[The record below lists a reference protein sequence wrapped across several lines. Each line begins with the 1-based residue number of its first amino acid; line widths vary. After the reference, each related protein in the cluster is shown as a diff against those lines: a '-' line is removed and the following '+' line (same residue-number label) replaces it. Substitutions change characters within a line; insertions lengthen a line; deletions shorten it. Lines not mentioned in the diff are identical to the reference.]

1 MRNMRFVLPLLSLL
15 IFSQPVCSGPLDA
28 VFAPSTQAQSAAATP
43 ANSNEEHSRLQL
55 KLREVE
61 KQQAELMSQPDGL
74 EKRQRGFWLDMAAYA
89 YRNHLS
95 SLTALQA
102 LEARA
107 KHEQLQLAGG
117 EPANETELRKMQQ
130 LSQRAIDNLEIRLS
144 IRERSMD
151 KQRDELQRAQTEQRK
166 RQEQL
171 EALAPQSPKRAEALR
186 ALELAQIKTNAWTAT
201 VGANDAMQRYVRA
214 RLQEQRKH
222 ALELDSESAAKV
234 RNGLDQAQL
243 QQELGDIEGK
253 QHQYNQLRDQLEAE
267 ADKLNIQLDDARQ
280 ATERLQSTS
289 NNSADTDKTLEQRLQ
304 TARQQQQTL
313 QQALETNALR
323 ANILSDLTLANML
336 QRVFLYNRQG
346 LPIGTKGGDL
356 LQLQERT
363 RTSMQTIRDTQQA
376 MQVAADITADQLNQ
390 LQSRT
395 ATGNTEQIQQWRTR
409 NQAYQQA
416 STELRRVLQTFD
428 RWLDESAQENS
439 EKTIVMRTDY
449 WTDQLRN
456 ALVDGWNFE
465 LFNVDE
471 TMNVDGQ
478 NVIIKRSV
486 TVGKVVIA
494 VLLVTLGFAVCIR
507 LANWIE
513 PKLTARTGIAPV
525 SIRIAKRWTLSVIF
539 IILLLNALSMVRIP
553 LTAFAFL
560 GGAIAIGLGFG
571 TQTLLKNL
579 ISGLMM
585 LVERPF
591 KPGDTVEVGGL
602 RGTVVDMNV
611 RAAVLRDINGIETLV
626 PNATFLEQNVT
637 NWTYSSNI
645 VRQGVKVGVAYG
657 SDVRLVAKVLEEDVL
672 RHGQTLKDNKP
683 EILLEN
689 FGPDALEFGVYYWI
703 DIGAGTVGRQVASDL
718 RFMIE
723 ASLRKNGV
731 AIAFP
736 QRDLHVDM
744 SGPIKVQLQSEGDEP
759 AAAPARN
766 E

>member
-1 MRNMRFVLPLLSLL
+1 MRFFLSFFLLL
-15 IFSQPVCSGPLDA
+15 IAGQPLYAGPLD
-28 VFAPSTQAQSAAATP
+28 VVLAPKPAASSAANPP
-43 ANSNEEHSRLQL
+43 ANSNEERSRLLL
-55 KLREVE
+55 KL
-61 KQQAELMSQPDGL
+61 QQAEQQQAALATLPEGLDKSQ
-74 EKRQRGFWLDMAAYA
+74 RSFWLDMAAHA
-89 YRNHLS
+89 YRSHLA

-102 LEARA
+102 LVARA
-107 KHEQLQLAGG
+107 KDEQLQLAGG
-117 EPANETELRKMQQ
+117 KPANETELRKMQQ
-130 LSQRAIDNLEIRLS
+130 LGQRAIDNLDRRLA
-144 IRERSMD
+144 IRERGMD
-151 KQRDELQRAQTEQRK
+151 VQRDELQRAQAEQRK

-171 EALAPQSPKRAEALR
+171 EALPPQSAKRADALR
-186 ALELAQIKTNAWTAT
+186 ALELAQIKTNAWSAT
-201 VGANDAMQRYVRA
+201 VGANDAMQHYVRA

-222 ALELDSESAAKV
+222 ELELDNLSAEQV
-234 RNGLDQAQL
+234 RNGLDDAQL
-243 QQELGDIEGK
+243 QQERSDIEQK
-253 QHQYNQLRDQLEAE
+253 QQQYNQLRDQLEAE
-267 ADKLNIQLDDARQ
+267 ASRLHGQLDDARQ
-280 ATERLQSTS
+280 TSERLQ
-289 NNSADTDKTLEQRLQ
+289 NLLNDAADAEKTTLAPRLQ
-304 TARQQQQTL
+304 AALQQQQLL
-313 QQALETNALR
+313 QQTLETNALR
-323 ANILSDLTLANML
+323 SSIVSDLTLATML

-346 LPIGTKGGDL
+346 LQDGKLDGDL

-363 RTSMQTIRDTQQA
+363 RSSLQSLRDTQQA
-376 MQVAADITADQLNQ
+376 MQTAAEITADQLSQ

-395 ATGNTEQIQQWRTR
+395 PPADAEQIRQWRLR
-409 NQAYQQA
+409 NQTYQQA
-416 STELRRVLQTFD
+416 ATELRRVLQTFD
-428 RWLDESAQENS
+428 RWLDESAQENGS
-439 EKTIVMRTDY
+439 KTIAMRADY
-449 WTDQLRN
+449 WTDKARD

-465 LFNVDE
+465 LFSVDE

-486 TVGKVVIA
+486 TVGKVLVA
-494 VLLVTLGFAVCIR
+494 VLLVTLGFAACIW
-507 LANWIE
+507 LANRIE
-513 PKLTARTGIAPV
+513 GKLAQRTGIAVV
-525 SIRIAKRWTLSVIF
+525 SIRIGKRWTLSVIF

-637 NWTYSSNI
+637 NWTYSSNV

-657 SDVRLVAKVLEEDVL
+657 SDVRQVAKLLEEDVL
-672 RHGQTLKDNKP
+672 RHGQTLKENKP

-723 ASLRKNGV
+723 ASLRKNGIN
-731 AIAFP
+731 IAFP

-744 SGPIKVQLQSEGDEP
+744 SGPIKVQLHSDSNGP
-759 AAAPARN
+759 TPN
-766 E
+766 N

>member
-1 MRNMRFVLPLLSLL
+1 MRVMRFFLSFFLLL
-15 IFSQPVCSGPLDA
+15 IAGQPLYAGPLD
-28 VFAPSTQAQSAAATP
+28 VVLAPKPAASSAANPP
-43 ANSNEEHSRLQL
+43 ANSNEERSRLLL
-55 KLREVE
+55 KL
-61 KQQAELMSQPDGL
+61 QQAEQQQAALATLPEGLDKSQ
-74 EKRQRGFWLDMAAYA
+74 RSFWLDMAAHA
-89 YRNHLS
+89 YRSHLA

-102 LEARA
+102 LVARA
-107 KHEQLQLAGG
+107 KDEQLQLAGG
-117 EPANETELRKMQQ
+117 KPANETELRKMQQ
-130 LSQRAIDNLEIRLS
+130 LGQRAIDNLDRRLA
-144 IRERSMD
+144 IRERGMD
-151 KQRDELQRAQTEQRK
+151 VQRDELQRAQAEQRK

-171 EALAPQSPKRAEALR
+171 EALPPQSAKRADALR
-186 ALELAQIKTNAWTAT
+186 ALELAQIKTNAWSAT

-222 ALELDSESAAKV
+222 ELELDNLSAEQV
-234 RNGLDQAQL
+234 RNGLDDAQL
-243 QQELGDIEGK
+243 QQERSDIEQK
-253 QHQYNQLRDQLEAE
+253 QQQYNQLRDQLEAE
-267 ADKLNIQLDDARQ
+267 ASRLHGQLDDARQ
-280 ATERLQSTS
+280 TSERLQ
-289 NNSADTDKTLEQRLQ
+289 NLLNDAADAEKPTLAPRLQ
-304 TARQQQQTL
+304 AALQQQQLL
-313 QQALETNALR
+313 QQTLETNALR
-323 ANILSDLTLANML
+323 SSIVSDLTLATML

-346 LPIGTKGGDL
+346 LQDGKLDGDL

-363 RTSMQTIRDTQQA
+363 RSSLQSLRDTQQA
-376 MQVAADITADQLNQ
+376 MQTAAEITADQLSQ

-395 ATGNTEQIQQWRTR
+395 PPADAEQIRQWRLR
-409 NQAYQQA
+409 NQTYQQA
-416 STELRRVLQTFD
+416 ATELRRVLQTFD

-439 EKTIVMRTDY
+439 SKTIAMRADY
-449 WTDQLRN
+449 WTDKARD

-465 LFNVDE
+465 LFSVDE

-486 TVGKVVIA
+486 TVGKVLVA
-494 VLLVTLGFAVCIR
+494 VLLVTLGFAACIW
-507 LANWIE
+507 LANRIE
-513 PKLTARTGIAPV
+513 GKLAQRTGIAVV
-525 SIRIAKRWTLSVIF
+525 SIRIGKRWTLSVIF

-637 NWTYSSNI
+637 NWTYSSNV

-657 SDVRLVAKVLEEDVL
+657 SDVRQVAKLLEEDVL
-672 RHGQTLKDNKP
+672 RHGQTLKENKP

-723 ASLRKNGV
+723 ASLRKNGIN
-731 AIAFP
+731 IAFP

-744 SGPIKVQLQSEGDEP
+744 SGPIKVQLHSDSNGP
-759 AAAPARN
+759 TPN
-766 E
+766 N

>member
-1 MRNMRFVLPLLSLL
+1 MRFVLTLFTALMFSLPL
-15 IFSQPVCSGPLDA
+15 QAGPLDA
-28 VFAPSTQAQSAAATP
+28 LFIPQANSQAPAAA
-43 ANSNEEHSRLQL
+43 SEGNESARLQL
-55 KLREVE
+55 RLRQIQQ
-61 KQQAELMSQPDGL
+61 QQAKLASIKDETDRS
-74 EKRQRGFWLDMAAYA
+74 KRSFWLDMSAYA
-89 YRNHLS
+89 YRQHLA
-95 SLTALQA
+95 SLQALQA
-102 LEARA
+102 LQARA
-107 KHEQLQLAGG
+107 KDDQLQLAGG
-117 EPANETELRKMQQ
+117 KPDSETELRQMQQ
-130 LSQRAIDNLEIRLS
+130 LAQRATDNLAQRLS
-144 IRERSMD
+144 IREHTMD
-151 KQRDELQRAQTEQRK
+151 SLRDQLQRAQAEQRK

-171 EALAPQSPKRAEALR
+171 EALPPQSPKRADALN
-186 ALELAQIKTNAWTAT
+186 ALELAQMKSDAWSAT

-222 ALELDSESAAKV
+222 TLELENLGAT
-234 RNGLDQAQL
+234 QAHGGFDTPQV
-243 QQELGDIEGK
+243 QQERAEIEQK
-253 QHQYNQLRDQLEAE
+253 QQEYNQLRDQLESE
-267 ADKLNIQLDDARQ
+267 ADKLHTELESVRQ
-280 ATERLQSTS
+280 QTSQLQSQQ
-289 NNSADTDKTLEQRLQ
+289 ADASEQKKESLTQRLLAAQ
-304 TARQQQQTL
+304 QRQQQL

-323 ANILSDLTLANML
+323 AGILADLTLAKML

-346 LPIGTKGGDL
+346 LAQGEKGKDL
-356 LQLQERT
+356 QQLQEKT
-363 RTSMQTIRDTQQA
+363 RTSLAVLRETQAAIQT
-376 MQVAADITADQLNQ
+376 AADLTADQQNHLASKPDHDAEQ
-390 LQSRT
+390 LR
-395 ATGNTEQIQQWRTR
+395 QWQLR

-416 STELRRVLQTFD
+416 STELRRVLQTFE
-428 RWLDESAQENS
+428 RWLDESAEES
-439 EKTIVMRTDY
+439 EEKTIAMRADY
-449 WTDQLRN
+449 WTDQTRD
-456 ALVDGWNFE
+456 ALLDGWNFE
-465 LFNVDE
+465 LFSVDE
-471 TMNVDGQ
+471 RMNVDGQ
-478 NVIIKRSV
+478 NIVIKRSV
-486 TVGKVVIA
+486 TIGKVVIA
-494 VLLVTLGFAVCIR
+494 LLLVTLGFALCIR
-507 LANWIE
+507 LANWLE
-513 PKLTARTGIAPV
+513 PKLAARTGIAAV
-525 SIRIAKRWTLSVIF
+525 SIRIAKRWALSVIF

-744 SGPIKVQLQSEGDEP
+744 SGPIKVQLHSDAEP
-759 AAAPARN
+759 AAVTPAQSN
-766 E
+766 N